1 MVGSSFYFSCFFLGI
16 FFLFLLHILL
26 SNLSFFFFLVY
37 QAYGDSSFQD
47 CKQASEEAMATITK
61 NLQVYSSFP
70 IKHMDGGAMDGV
82 FVSYFS
88 SIFFGHLDCKLF
100 TCNLNSVDA
109 PYVWT
114 VLCTWI
120 PDIKPYNMNSV
131 SIAKNWDFFTWGFE
145 VGSLQYKPLTKF
157 LHRVINL

>member
-1 MVGSSFYFSCFFLGI
+1 
-16 FFLFLLHILL
+16 
-26 SNLSFFFFLVY
+26 VY

-82 FVSYFS
+82 FVSYFP

-120 PDIKPYNMNSV
+120 PHIKPYNMNSV
-131 SIAKNWDFFTWGFE
+131 SIAKN
-145 VGSLQYKPLTKF
+145 
-157 LHRVINL
+157 